1 MLCLAVF
8 IYLCSSLMTKTSIM
22 PRLERF
28 KEQEIPYEDLARFG
42 LTQEMIDDLPQSV
55 MTRLLSSRETPL
67 LPLTTKTEDGESV
80 VSYARLSLLRTKDGT
95 VNVAFIPRWESNEL
109 SEYTAE
115 QQKMLKEGMV
125 MAKDGY
131 YIQFDD
137 TIQQVISVPTDIIRQ
152 NLNILCTEVPIG
164 RADYARLV
172 NGEVVQLNGPQNPFS
187 IGIDLN
193 DDMGIRISN
202 GSRMA
207 WKEETQVERLPKYNF
222 GIYGCWMAD
231 DLGNLSYVP
240 EELPCQDRD
249 LRRTCRLSFSAV
261 LHPCPQVQIH
271 GLWRPSISR
280 ITLSEAQKDAMHRGS

>member
-1 MLCLAVF
+1 
-8 IYLCSSLMTKTSIM
+8 M

-109 SEYTAE
+109 NEYTAE

-125 MAKDGY
+125 MAKDGC

-164 RADYARLV
+164 RPNSSPRA
-172 NGEVVQLNGPQNPFS
+172 
-187 IGIDLN
+187 
-193 DDMGIRISN
+193 IRTDGAI
-202 GSRMA
+202 
-207 WKEETQVERLPKYNF
+207 
-222 GIYGCWMAD
+222 
-231 DLGNLSYVP
+231 
-240 EELPCQDRD
+240 
-249 LRRTCRLSFSAV
+249 
-261 LHPCPQVQIH
+261 
-271 GLWRPSISR
+271 
-280 ITLSEAQKDAMHRGS
+280 